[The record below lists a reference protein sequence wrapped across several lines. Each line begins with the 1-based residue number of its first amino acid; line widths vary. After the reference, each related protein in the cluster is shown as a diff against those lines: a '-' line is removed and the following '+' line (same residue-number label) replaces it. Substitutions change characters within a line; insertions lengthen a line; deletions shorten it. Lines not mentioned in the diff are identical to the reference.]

1 MAHGLYVHY
10 TINGSF
16 LFLAMA
22 GFFLM
27 TIIYGTNDIYC
38 KNSDTMISSEEKAPW
53 FFYLAVFI
61 LNLFICSRVF
71 VMVNFLVS
79 MTVESDIHLS
89 KQSANIL
96 TFTLLA
102 SAACSRFGSGIISK
116 AIALEW
122 LVLVQVTVGTFLCVI
137 LAVFGLSS
145 VIVLWIFTLL
155 HNLFLGG
162 LRSTILSLINSRLE
176 LTGFLVAA
184 ADAGLASGKLTSS
197 WIGGAVL
204 DKSRPQILL
213 YIWLGIQI
221 SVAILGY
228 TMVAFL
234 WGKPVRFQTLAND
247 ESKPDSKAENEESK

>member
-1 MAHGLYVHY
+1 
-10 TINGSF
+10 
-16 LFLAMA
+16 
-22 GFFLM
+22 
-27 TIIYGTNDIYC
+27 
-38 KNSDTMISSEEKAPW
+38 
-53 FFYLAVFI
+53 
-61 LNLFICSRVF
+61 
-71 VMVNFLVS
+71 MVNFLVS

-102 SAACSRFGSGIISK
+102 SDACSRFGSGIISK
-116 AIALEW
+116 AIPLEW
-122 LVLVQVTVGTFLCVI
+122 LVLVQITVGTFLCVI

-145 VIVLWIFTLL
+145 VIVLWTFTLL
-155 HNLFLGG
+155 HNIFLGG

-213 YIWLGIQI
+213 YMWLGIQV

-228 TMVAFL
+228 TMVVFL
-234 WGKPVRFQTLAND
+234 WGNQ
-247 ESKPDSKAENEESK
+247 